1 LSVVLDSV
9 IPLFA
14 VVFVGYFA
22 GRARFLSEAG
32 VKALVAFVFNF
43 AMPPFL
49 FRLMAE
55 TDLAEIA
62 QWAFVGA
69 YSLAA
74 LIMFVVGSAA
84 GAVLFNLRPAGL
96 IIQGFGSAFANGVL
110 LGLPLLLWLFGEQ
123 GAVPALLI
131 ITLDVILFGLVTVM
145 LELARSG
152 RATGAHRVVGRTVRA
167 IALNPIIMAT
177 FAGILFGLSGLALPG
192 VVERTLGFIGQ
203 AAPPTALF
211 ALGAT
216 LSLRQVAGNL
226 GPAGV
231 MVAFKLFLHPF
242 VVWLLVTQVIVLEP
256 FWANAAVIFSAGP
269 VGANVFIFA
278 QHYEAGVEAA
288 SSAIVISTGFA
299 MLTISVLL
307 LMLQPIAP

>member
-1 LSVVLDSV
+1 LSVVLTSV
-9 IPLFA
+9 VPLFA
-14 VVFVGYFA
+14 VVFLGYAA
-22 GRARFLSEAG
+22 GKARFLDEAG

-62 QWAFVGA
+62 QGVFLGA
-69 YSLAA
+69 YSLGTF
-74 LIMFVVGSAA
+74 IMFVTGAAA
-84 GAVLFNLRPAGL
+84 GAVLFRLGPSAL

-110 LGLPLLLWLFGEQ
+110 LGLPLLLWLYGER

-131 ITLDVILFGLVTVM
+131 ITLDTILFGVVTLL
-145 LELARSG
+145 LEVASTG
-152 RATGAHRVVGRTVRA
+152 RAAGAHRVIGQTARA

-177 FAGILFGLSGLALPG
+177 FLGILFGLTGLGLPD
-192 VVERTLGFIGQ
+192 VLDRTLQFIGQ

-216 LSLRQVAGNL
+216 LSLRTIAGNL
-226 GPAGV
+226 GPAGI
-231 MVAFKLFLHPF
+231 MVFLKLFVHPV
-242 VVWLLVTQVIVLEP
+242 VVWLLMTQLFALEP
-256 FWANAAVIFSAGP
+256 FWAHAAVIFAAGP

-288 SSAIVISTGFA
+288 SSAIVISTGLA
-299 MLTISVLL
+299 MLTISALL
-307 LMLQPIAP
+307 LILQPVTP

>member
-1 LSVVLDSV
+1 LSIVLSSVV
-9 IPLFA
+9 PLFA
-14 VVFVGYFA
+14 VVFVGWFA
-22 GRARFLSEAG
+22 GRARFFSEAG

-49 FRLMAE
+49 FGLMAG

-74 LIMFVVGSAA
+74 LIMFVIGAA
-84 GAVLFNLRPAGL
+84 IGAALFRLRPAGL

-110 LGLPLLLWLFGEQ
+110 LGLPLLLWLFGEP

-131 ITLDVILFGLVTVM
+131 ITLDVILFGIVTLL
-145 LELARSG
+145 LEVTGS
-152 RATGAHRVVGRTVRA
+152 RAAAHRVVGQTIRA
-167 IALNPIIMAT
+167 IAVNPIIMAT
-177 FAGILFGLSGLALPG
+177 FFGILFGLSGVALPE
-192 VVERTLGFIGQ
+192 VVDRTLGFIGQ

-216 LSLRQVAGNL
+216 LSLRKVGGNL

-231 MVAFKLFLHPF
+231 MVALKLFLHPL
-242 VVWLLVTQVIVLEP
+242 VVWVLVTQVIVLEP
-256 FWANAAVIFSAGP
+256 FWAHAAVIFAAGP

-278 QHYEAGVEAA
+278 QHYEVGVEAA
-288 SSAIVISTGFA
+288 SSAIVISTGLA
-299 MLTISVLL
+299 MLTISALL
-307 LMLQPIAP
+307 LILQPNAP

>member
-1 LSVVLDSV
+1 MSIVLTSVV
-9 IPLFA
+9 PLFA
-14 VVFVGYFA
+14 VVFLGWFA
-22 GRARFLSEAG
+22 GRAGFLSEAG

-49 FRLMAE
+49 FRLMAQ

-69 YSLAA
+69 YALGTLVMFAIGAA
-74 LIMFVVGSAA
+74 T
-84 GAVLFNLRPAGL
+84 GAVLFRLRPAGL

-131 ITLDVILFGLVTVM
+131 ITMDVILFGIVTIL
-145 LELARSG
+145 LEVTGS
-152 RATGAHRVVGRTVRA
+152 RAAAHRVVGQTIRA
-167 IALNPIIMAT
+167 IAVNPIIMAT
-177 FAGILFGLSGLALPG
+177 FLGILFGLSGAALPE
-192 VVERTLGFIGQ
+192 VLDRTLGFIGQ

-216 LSLRQVAGNL
+216 LSLRKVAGNL
-226 GPAGV
+226 GPAGL
-231 MVAFKLFLHPF
+231 MVALKLFVHPLL
-242 VVWLLVTQVIVLEP
+242 VWVLVTQVIVLEP
-256 FWANAAVIFSAGP
+256 FWAHAAVIFSAGP

-278 QHYEAGVEAA
+278 QHYEAGVETA
-288 SSAIVISTGFA
+288 SSAIVISTGLA

>member
-1 LSVVLDSV
+1 MSIVLASVV
-9 IPLFA
+9 PLFA
-14 VVFVGYFA
+14 VVFLGYFA
-22 GRARFLSEAG
+22 GKARFLSEAG

-49 FRLMAE
+49 FRLMAG

-69 YSLAA
+69 YSLGALVMFALGAAAAAA
-74 LIMFVVGSAA
+74 LFR
-84 GAVLFNLRPAGL
+84 LPPAGL

-110 LGLPLLLWLFGEQ
+110 LGLPLLLWLFGEA

-131 ITLDVILFGLVTVM
+131 ITLDVILFGIVTM
-145 LELARSG
+145 LLEVAGGG
-152 RATGAHRVVGRTVRA
+152 RASGAHRMVGQTIRA
-167 IALNPIIMAT
+167 IAVNPIIMAT
-177 FAGILFGLSGLALPG
+177 VLGILFGLSGAGLPE
-192 VVERTLGFIGQ
+192 VVDRTLGFIGQ

-216 LSLRQVAGNL
+216 LSLRTVAGNL
-226 GPAGV
+226 GPAGL
-231 MVAFKLFLHPF
+231 MVGLKLFVHPF

-256 FWANAAVIFSAGP
+256 FLANAAVIFAAGP

-278 QHYEAGVEAA
+278 QHYEAGVESA
-288 SSAIVISTGFA
+288 SSAIVISTALA
-299 MLTISVLL
+299 MITISALL
-307 LMLQPIAP
+307 LILQPIAP

>member
-1 LSVVLDSV
+1 MSVVLTSV
-9 IPLFA
+9 VPLFA
-14 VVFVGYFA
+14 VVFVGWFA

-49 FRLMAE
+49 FRLMAG

-69 YSLAA
+69 YALGALLMFALGVAAAA
-74 LIMFVVGSAA
+74 LMFR
-84 GAVLFNLRPAGL
+84 LRPAGL
-96 IIQGFGSAFANGVL
+96 IIQGFGSSFANGVL

-131 ITLDVILFGLVTVM
+131 ITLDVILFAIVTM
-145 LELARSG
+145 LLEITG
-152 RATGAHRVVGRTVRA
+152 RRAAAHRVLGQTIRA
-167 IALNPIIMAT
+167 IAVNPIIMAT
-177 FAGILFGLSGLALPG
+177 FLGIAFGLTGEALPE
-192 VVERTLGFIGQ
+192 VVDRTLGFIGQ

-216 LSLRQVAGNL
+216 LSLRKVAGNF
-226 GPAGV
+226 GPAGL
-231 MVAFKLFLHPF
+231 MVGLKLLVHPLL
-242 VVWLLVTQVIVLEP
+242 VWVLVTQVIVLEP
-256 FWANAAVIFSAGP
+256 FWAQAAVIFSAGP

-278 QHYEAGVEAA
+278 QHYEAGVESA

-299 MLTISVLL
+299 MITISALL
-307 LMLQPIAP
+307 LMLQPVAP

>member
-1 LSVVLDSV
+1 LSVVLASV
-9 IPLFA
+9 VPLFA
-14 VVFVGYFA
+14 VVFLGYLA
-22 GRARFLSEAG
+22 GKARFFSEAG

-43 AMPPFL
+43 ALPPFL

-74 LIMFVVGSAA
+74 LIMFVVGAAA
-84 GAVLFNLRPAGL
+84 GAALFRLRPAGL

-110 LGLPLLLWLFGEQ
+110 LGLPLLLWLFGEA
-123 GAVPALLI
+123 GAVPSLLI
-131 ITLDVILFGLVTVM
+131 ITLDVILFSIVTVL
-145 LELARSG
+145 LELASG
-152 RATGAHRVVGRTVRA
+152 RASGAGRVVGQTVRA
-167 IALNPIIMAT
+167 LAVNPIIMAT
-177 FAGILFGLSGLALPG
+177 LLGILFGLSGAALPD
-192 VVERTLGFIGQ
+192 VVDRTLGFIGQ

-216 LSLRQVAGNL
+216 LSLRTVAGNL
-226 GPAGV
+226 GPAAL
-231 MVAFKLFLHPF
+231 MVGLKLLVHPF

-256 FWANAAVIFSAGP
+256 FWAQAAVIFAAGP

-288 SSAIVISTGFA
+288 SSAIVISTALA
-299 MLTISVLL
+299 MLTISALL
-307 LMLQPIAP
+307 LMLQPVAA

>member
-1 LSVVLDSV
+1 LSVVLTSV
-9 IPLFA
+9 VPLFA
-14 VVFVGYFA
+14 VVFLGYFA
-22 GRARFLSEAG
+22 GKARFMSEAG

-69 YSLAA
+69 YSLGALVMFAIGAATSAA
-74 LIMFVVGSAA
+74 LFG
-84 GAVLFNLRPAGL
+84 LRPAGL

-110 LGLPLLLWLFGEQ
+110 LGLPLLLWLFGEP

-131 ITLDVILFGLVTVM
+131 ITLDVILFGIVTM
-145 LELARSG
+145 LLEVTG
-152 RATGAHRVVGRTVRA
+152 ERAAGAHRVVGQTIRA
-167 IALNPIIMAT
+167 IAVNPIIMAT
-177 FAGILFGLSGLALPG
+177 FLGILFGLTGAALPE
-192 VVERTLGFIGQ
+192 VVDRTLGFIGQ

-216 LSLRQVAGNL
+216 LSLRKVAGNL
-226 GPAGV
+226 GPAGL
-231 MVAFKLFLHPF
+231 MVGLKLFLHPL
-242 VVWLLVTQVIVLEP
+242 VVWVLVTQVIVLEP
-256 FWANAAVIFSAGP
+256 FWAHAAVIFAAGP

-278 QHYEAGVEAA
+278 QHYEAGVESA
-288 SSAIVISTGFA
+288 SSAIVISTGLA
-299 MLTISVLL
+299 MITISALL
-307 LMLQPIAP
+307 LILQPLAP

>member
-1 LSVVLDSV
+1 MSVVVDSV

-55 TDLAEIA
+55 TDLAEVA

-69 YSLAA
+69 YSLGA
-74 LIMFVVGSAA
+74 LVMFIMGAVA
-84 GAVLFNLRPAGL
+84 GAVLFGLRSAGL

-110 LGLPLLLWLFGEQ
+110 LGLPLLIWLYGEP
-123 GAVPALLI
+123 GAVPALVI
-131 ITLDVILFGLVTVM
+131 ITLDVILFGLVTLL
-145 LELARSG
+145 LEVTRSG
-152 RATGAHRVVGRTVRA
+152 RATGAHRVLGQTVRA

-192 VVERTLGFIGQ
+192 VVDRTLGFIGQ

-216 LSLRQVAGNL
+216 LSLRQIAGNL
-226 GPAGV
+226 GPAGL

-256 FWANAAVIFSAGP
+256 FWANAAVIFAAGP

-278 QHYEAGVEAA
+278 QHYEAGVETA
-288 SSAIVISTGFA
+288 SSAIVISTGLA
-299 MLTISVLL
+299 MITISALL

>member
-1 LSVVLDSV
+1 MSAVLGSVV
-9 IPLFA
+9 PLFA
-14 VVFVGYFA
+14 VVFLGYVA
-22 GRARFLSEAG
+22 GKARILGEAG

-49 FRLMAE
+49 FRLMAK

-69 YSLAA
+69 YSVGA
-74 LIMFVVGSAA
+74 LVMFAIGAAA
-84 GAVLFNLRPAGL
+84 GAVLFGLRPAGL
-96 IIQGFGSAFANGVL
+96 IIQGFGSAFANGLL
-110 LGLPLLLWLFGEQ
+110 LGLPLLLWLFGEA

-131 ITLDVILFGLVTVM
+131 ITLDVILFGIVTLL
-145 LELARSG
+145 LEV
-152 RATGAHRVVGRTVRA
+152 ATGGSTSGAHRVVGQTVRA
-167 IALNPIIMAT
+167 IAVNPIIMAT
-177 FAGILFGLSGLALPG
+177 FLGILFGLTGAALPE
-192 VVERTLGFIGQ
+192 VVDRTLGFLGE

-216 LSLRQVAGNL
+216 LSLRKVAGNL
-226 GPAGV
+226 GPATL

-242 VVWLLVTQVIVLEP
+242 VVWVLVTQVIVLEP
-256 FWANAAVIFSAGP
+256 FLANAAVIFAAGP

-288 SSAIVISTGFA
+288 SSAIVISTALA
-299 MLTISVLL
+299 MLTISALL
-307 LMLQPIAP
+307 VMLQPIAP

>member
-1 LSVVLDSV
+1 MSVVLTSV
-9 IPLFA
+9 VPLFA
-14 VVFVGYFA
+14 VVFLGWFA

-49 FRLMAE
+49 FRLMAG

-69 YSLAA
+69 YALGALLMFALGVAAAA
-74 LIMFVVGSAA
+74 LMFR
-84 GAVLFNLRPAGL
+84 LRPAGL
-96 IIQGFGSAFANGVL
+96 IIQGFGSSFANGVL

-131 ITLDVILFGLVTVM
+131 ITLDVILFAIVTM
-145 LELARSG
+145 LLEITG
-152 RATGAHRVVGRTVRA
+152 RRAAAHRVLGQTIRA
-167 IALNPIIMAT
+167 IAVNPIIMAT
-177 FAGILFGLSGLALPG
+177 FLGIAFGLTGEALPE
-192 VVERTLGFIGQ
+192 VVDRTLGFIGQ

-216 LSLRQVAGNL
+216 LSLRKVAGNF
-226 GPAGV
+226 GPAGL
-231 MVAFKLFLHPF
+231 MVGLKLLVHPLL
-242 VVWLLVTQVIVLEP
+242 VWVLVTQVIVLEP
-256 FWANAAVIFSAGP
+256 FWAQAAVIFSAGP

-278 QHYEAGVEAA
+278 QHYEAGVESA
-288 SSAIVISTGFA
+288 SSAIVISTGLA
-299 MLTISVLL
+299 MITISALL
-307 LMLQPIAP
+307 LLLQPIAP

>member
-1 LSVVLDSV
+1 LSVVLTSV
-9 IPLFA
+9 VPLFA
-14 VVFVGYFA
+14 VVFLGYFA
-22 GRARFLSEAG
+22 GKARFLSEAG

-49 FRLMAE
+49 FRLMAQ

-69 YSLAA
+69 YSLGALVMFAIGVATSAA
-74 LIMFVVGSAA
+74 LFG
-84 GAVLFNLRPAGL
+84 LRPAGL

-110 LGLPLLLWLFGEQ
+110 LGLPLLLWLFGEP

-131 ITLDVILFGLVTVM
+131 ITLDVILFGIVTM
-145 LELARSG
+145 LLEVTG
-152 RATGAHRVVGRTVRA
+152 ERAAGAHRVVGQTIRA
-167 IALNPIIMAT
+167 IAVNPIIMAT
-177 FAGILFGLSGLALPG
+177 FLGILFGLTGAALPE
-192 VVERTLGFIGQ
+192 VVDRTLGFIGQ

-216 LSLRQVAGNL
+216 LSLRKVAGNL
-226 GPAGV
+226 GPAGL
-231 MVAFKLFLHPF
+231 MVGLKLFLHPL

-256 FWANAAVIFSAGP
+256 FWAHAAVIFAAGP

-278 QHYEAGVEAA
+278 QHYEAGVESA
-288 SSAIVISTGFA
+288 SSAIVISTGLA
-299 MLTISVLL
+299 MITISALL
-307 LMLQPIAP
+307 LILQPLAP

>member
-1 LSVVLDSV
+1 LSVVLSSV
-9 IPLFA
+9 VPLFA
-14 VVFVGYFA
+14 VVFVGWFA

-32 VKALVAFVFNF
+32 VRALVAFVFNF

-49 FRLMAE
+49 FRLMAG

-74 LIMFVVGSAA
+74 LIMFMIGAA
-84 GAVLFNLRPAGL
+84 TGAALFRLRPAGL

-131 ITLDVILFGLVTVM
+131 ITLDVILFGIVTLL
-145 LELARSG
+145 LEVTGS
-152 RATGAHRVVGRTVRA
+152 RAAAHRVVGQTIRA
-167 IALNPIIMAT
+167 IAVNPIIMAT
-177 FAGILFGLSGLALPG
+177 FFGILFGLSGVALPE
-192 VVERTLGFIGQ
+192 VIDRTLEFIGQ

-216 LSLRQVAGNL
+216 LSLRKVAGNL
-226 GPAGV
+226 GPAGL
-231 MVAFKLFLHPF
+231 MVALKLFLHPL
-242 VVWLLVTQVIVLEP
+242 VVWVLVTQVIVLEP
-256 FWANAAVIFSAGP
+256 FWANAAVIFAAGP

-288 SSAIVISTGFA
+288 SSAIVISTALA
-299 MLTISVLL
+299 MLTISALL
-307 LMLQPIAP
+307 LILQPVAR

>member
-1 LSVVLDSV
+1 VNVVLASVV
-9 IPLFA
+9 PLFA
-14 VVFVGYFA
+14 VVFLGYVA
-22 GRARFLSEAG
+22 GKARFFSEAG

-43 AMPPFL
+43 ALPPFL

-55 TDLAEIA
+55 TDLAAIA
-62 QWAFVGA
+62 QWAFLGA
-69 YSLAA
+69 YALGA
-74 LIMFVVGSAA
+74 LIMFVAGAAAA
-84 GAVLFNLRPAGL
+84 GLLFRLPPAGL

-131 ITLDVILFGLVTVM
+131 ITLDVILFGIVTVL
-145 LELARSG
+145 LELTSG
-152 RATGAHRVVGRTVRA
+152 RAAGARRVGGQTIRA
-167 IALNPIIMAT
+167 IAVNPIIMAT
-177 FAGILFGLSGLALPG
+177 FLGILFGLTGAALPD
-192 VVERTLGFIGQ
+192 VVDRTLGFIGQ

-216 LSLRQVAGNL
+216 LSLRKVAGNL

-231 MVAFKLFLHPF
+231 MVAFKLLVHPL

-256 FWANAAVIFSAGP
+256 FWANAAVIFAAGP

-288 SSAIVISTGFA
+288 SSAIVISTALA
-299 MLTISVLL
+299 MLTISALL

>member
-1 LSVVLDSV
+1 LSVVLTSV
-9 IPLFA
+9 VPLFA
-14 VVFVGYFA
+14 VVFLGWFA

-49 FRLMAE
+49 FRLMAG

-69 YSLAA
+69 YALGALLMFALGVAAAA
-74 LIMFVVGSAA
+74 LMFR
-84 GAVLFNLRPAGL
+84 LRPAGL
-96 IIQGFGSAFANGVL
+96 IIQGFGSSFANGVL

-131 ITLDVILFGLVTVM
+131 ITLDVILFAIVTM
-145 LELARSG
+145 LLEITG
-152 RATGAHRVVGRTVRA
+152 RRAAAHRVLGQTIRA
-167 IALNPIIMAT
+167 IAVNPIIMAT
-177 FAGILFGLSGLALPG
+177 FLGIAFGLTGEALPE
-192 VVERTLGFIGQ
+192 VVDRTLGFIGQ

-216 LSLRQVAGNL
+216 LSLRKVAGNF
-226 GPAGV
+226 GPAGL
-231 MVAFKLFLHPF
+231 MVGLKLLVHPLL
-242 VVWLLVTQVIVLEP
+242 VWVLVTQVIVLEP
-256 FWANAAVIFSAGP
+256 FWAQAAVIFSAGP

-278 QHYEAGVEAA
+278 QHYEAGVESA
-288 SSAIVISTGFA
+288 SSAIVISTGLA
-299 MLTISVLL
+299 MITISALL

>member
-1 LSVVLDSV
+1 LSVVLTSV
-9 IPLFA
+9 VPLFA
-14 VVFVGYFA
+14 VVFLGYVA
-22 GRARFLSEAG
+22 GRARFFSEAG

-43 AMPPFL
+43 AMPAFL
-49 FRLMAE
+49 FRLMAG

-69 YSLAA
+69 YSLGA
-74 LIMFVVGSAA
+74 LIMFVA
-84 GAVLFNLRPAGL
+84 GAATGATLFRLRPAGL

-110 LGLPLLLWLFGEQ
+110 LGLPLLLWLFGEA

-131 ITLDVILFGLVTVM
+131 ITLDVILFGIVTLL
-145 LELARSG
+145 LEI
-152 RATGAHRVVGRTVRA
+152 TGGGTAAAHRVAGQTIRA
-167 IALNPIIMAT
+167 IAVNPIIMA
-177 FAGILFGLSGLALPG
+177 ALLGILFGLSGAVLPD
-192 VVERTLGFIGQ
+192 VVDRTLGFIGQ

-216 LSLRQVAGNL
+216 LSLRQIAGNL

-231 MVAFKLFLHPF
+231 MVAFKLFLHPL

-256 FWANAAVIFSAGP
+256 FWANAAVIFAAGP

-288 SSAIVISTGFA
+288 SSAIVISTALA
-299 MLTISVLL
+299 MLTISALL
-307 LMLQPIAP
+307 LMLQPVAG

>member
-1 LSVVLDSV
+1 LSVVLTSV
-9 IPLFA
+9 VPLFA
-14 VVFVGYFA
+14 VVFVGFFA
-22 GRARFLSEAG
+22 GKARFLSEAG

-49 FRLMAE
+49 FRLMAG

-69 YSLAA
+69 YALGALLMFALGVAAAA
-74 LIMFVVGSAA
+74 LMFR
-84 GAVLFNLRPAGL
+84 LRPAGL
-96 IIQGFGSAFANGVL
+96 IIQGFGSSFANGVL

-131 ITLDVILFGLVTVM
+131 ITLDVILFAIVTM
-145 LELARSG
+145 LLEITG
-152 RATGAHRVVGRTVRA
+152 RRAAAHRVLGQTIRA
-167 IALNPIIMAT
+167 IAVNPIIMAT
-177 FAGILFGLSGLALPG
+177 FLGIAFGLTGEALPE
-192 VVERTLGFIGQ
+192 VVDRTLGFIGQ

-216 LSLRQVAGNL
+216 LSLRKVAGNF
-226 GPAGV
+226 GPAGL
-231 MVAFKLFLHPF
+231 MVGLKLLVHPLL
-242 VVWLLVTQVIVLEP
+242 VWVLVTQVIVLEP
-256 FWANAAVIFSAGP
+256 FWAQAAVIFSAGP

-278 QHYEAGVEAA
+278 QHYEAGVESA
-288 SSAIVISTGFA
+288 SSAIVISTGLA
-299 MLTISVLL
+299 MITISALL